1 MFYSSLNLSE
11 KYKFYVSY
19 TPDGKE
25 TELAFTFGTAPDDKG
40 NGSNIINHG
49 IRNLIFSIMILLL
62 F

>member
-1 MFYSSLNLSE
+1 VFYSSLNLSE
-11 KYKFYVSY
+11 KYKLYVSY

-40 NGSNIINHG
+40 NGSDNIKYE
-49 IRNLIFSIMILLL
+49 IRNFIFGVVILLL